1 MSPQRKNRPMRA
13 HRTPEGWR
21 VQAGL
26 LARGS

>member
-21 VQAGL
+21 V
-26 LARGS
+26 